1 MSSDA
6 QIVKRKEEKM
16 KKRSEGFFT
25 VMLLI
30 ASAMWGF
37 GYIAVQSA
45 IDNGYSTLFTMF
57 ARFGIAVVLLAIIFN
72 KQLKGITRTEVVGG
86 IITGTLMQLAFLL
99 QTYGLEYT
107 TPSNNAFI
115 TVIFVVLVPI
125 FSWMIYKVKP
135 SNLVFLSAILCVV
148 GVLFLTVDL
157 SVGMSKFGFGDF
169 LTFLC
174 AIFFALEMIAIG
186 HYAQKTNIIRL
197 NFIVMVVCAVIS
209 GVMFFIFD
217 GDLSQF
223 TPTIDLWS
231 IMYLAFFSTTAC
243 YVLQTWA
250 QKYVGTNKTVVV
262 LSTESLFASLFSVMV
277 GYEKFSITMIVGG
290 LFIFVAVLITEFSS
304 KKEEKS
310 NDDTKEE
317 MVEGNIKIQEQDV
330 KSNS

>member
-1 MSSDA
+1 
-6 QIVKRKEEKM
+6 M
-16 KKRSEGFFT
+16 KNKSEGFFT
-25 VMLLI
+25 VMLLL

-45 IDNGYSTLFTMF
+45 IDSGYSSLFTMF
-57 ARFGIAVVLLAIIFN
+57 TRFGISVVLLAIIFN
-72 KQLKGITRTEVVGG
+72 KQLKGFTRNEVVGG
-86 IITGTLMQLAFLL
+86 IITGTLMQLAFLF

-157 SVGMSKFGFGDF
+157 SVGMSRFGFGDF
-169 LTFLC
+169 LTLLC
-174 AIFFALEMIAIG
+174 AVFFAFEMIAIG
-186 HYAQKTNIIRL
+186 HYAQISNIIRL
-197 NFIVMVVCAVIS
+197 NFLVMVVCAVIS

-217 GDLSQF
+217 GDMTQF
-223 TPTIDLWS
+223 KPSTDLWS

-243 YVLQTWA
+243 YLLQTWA
-250 QKYVGTNKTVVV
+250 QKYVGTNKTVIV

-277 GYEKFSITMIVGG
+277 GYEKFSFTMVIGG
-290 LFIFVAVLITEFSS
+290 LFIFVAILIAEFSS
-304 KKEEKS
+304 QKT
-310 NDDTKEE
+310 NFYTNY
-317 MVEGNIKIQEQDV
+317 VWIIQ
-330 KSNS
+330 